1 MKAFRNWRTFRGE
14 SRVKTWLTTI
24 TIHTCRDKLGLKMR
38 SEQPTDPSLLHQTAL
53 QNVEQEVMEKLDQT
67 TILKHIAKLPAP
79 YQEVIFLY
87 YYLDLG
93 TREAAE
99 ALSILAYIPAPYA
112 LHEIN
117 VTRQASGETTQA
129 GISYAAGDESFG
141 ILANKEQPMDDW
153 PPEGRRVR
161 INGQAGGVLV
171 ALEPDPYSGPGGV
184 EVYHELHW
192 SMNGVWYTKAGSLS
206 EEQILSVAESMK
218 PMKTSTRK

>member
-1 MKAFRNWRTFRGE
+1 MERRAGPTDKEIYPEEPSLALECLMKDYGSSILRTAYFYTGDRHAAEDISQEVFLKAFRNWRTFRGE

-99 ALSILAYIPAPYA
+99 ALSI
-112 LHEIN
+112 
-117 VTRQASGETTQA
+117 
-129 GISYAAGDESFG
+129 
-141 ILANKEQPMDDW
+141 
-153 PPEGRRVR
+153 PEGTVR
-161 INGQAGGVLV
+161 GRLHRARGVLGECL
-171 ALEPDPYSGPGGV
+171 AKEG
-184 EVYHELHW
+184 
-192 SMNGVWYTKAGSLS
+192 
-206 EEQILSVAESMK
+206 I
-218 PMKTSTRK
+218 TS